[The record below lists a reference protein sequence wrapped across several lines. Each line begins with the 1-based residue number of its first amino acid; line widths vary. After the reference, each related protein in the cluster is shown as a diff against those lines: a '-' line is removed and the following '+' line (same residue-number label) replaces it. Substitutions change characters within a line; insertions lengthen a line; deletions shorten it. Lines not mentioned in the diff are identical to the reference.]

1 MQSTGRLGQ
10 ICSLALFTF
19 GRMGV
24 PIFLMISGY
33 LLLDRKYDAAS
44 TEKFW
49 KENWLHLLICTE
61 IWFLIY
67 EIFLM
72 AYSGEKIGFNE
83 IIGDLL
89 FVHKVKLSHVWY
101 MPMILGMYVL
111 LPFAAKAIQSF
122 ESKYLYFPILL
133 FCVYSFGFP
142 TLKVINNG
150 LDGEALSL
158 QMSLG
163 FSGGAYGLYLML
175 GYFVKKGI
183 FKKIHSLILTAIAAT
198 FMVLTVALQLWSYD
212 RGVAYNVWY
221 DCAFLMIG
229 SLAFFEL
236 LSRIENVPVY
246 GLVKWLSNYAFA
258 VYLIHN
264 IFKTVFTKYILALG
278 YPRPVKV
285 VLLDILISVVS
296 FACSWLIARIPRIGT
311 FLIYAK

>member
-142 TLKVINNG
+142 TSK
-150 LDGEALSL
+150 
-158 QMSLG
+158 
-163 FSGGAYGLYLML
+163 
-175 GYFVKKGI
+175 
-183 FKKIHSLILTAIAAT
+183 
-198 FMVLTVALQLWSYD
+198 
-212 RGVAYNVWY
+212 
-221 DCAFLMIG
+221 
-229 SLAFFEL
+229 
-236 LSRIENVPVY
+236 
-246 GLVKWLSNYAFA
+246 SN
-258 VYLIHN
+258 
-264 IFKTVFTKYILALG
+264 
-278 YPRPVKV
+278 
-285 VLLDILISVVS
+285 
-296 FACSWLIARIPRIGT
+296 
-311 FLIYAK
+311 